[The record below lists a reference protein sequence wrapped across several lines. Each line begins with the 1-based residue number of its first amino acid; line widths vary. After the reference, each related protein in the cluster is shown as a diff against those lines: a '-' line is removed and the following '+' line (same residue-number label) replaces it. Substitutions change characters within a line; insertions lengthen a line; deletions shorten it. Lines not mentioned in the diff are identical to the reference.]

1 MTDPLIPTTP
11 TPPETSSLPPMVRSL
26 RNQRRALLMAAILAV
41 AAFWIT
47 IPMGKW
53 QTGLFGAI
61 GIALGAINHVLTEH
75 SLLKMVESGDEV
87 TRKQYAVT
95 SLLRLLG
102 ISLTAVVL
110 SVVFWPNGAAVLF
123 GLAFFHL
130 IALVLTGIPL
140 LKEVRKA

>member
-1 MTDPLIPTTP
+1 MTDPLSPASV
-11 TPPETSSLPPMVRSL
+11 TPPATSSLSPMVRSV
-26 RNQRRALLMAAILAV
+26 RNQRRALLMAAIFVV

-53 QTGLFGAI
+53 ETGVFAAI
-61 GIALGAINHVLTEH
+61 GIVLGAINHVLTEH
-75 SLLKMVESGDEV
+75 SLLKMVESGDDV

-95 SLLRLLG
+95 SLVRLLG

-110 SVVFWPNGAAVLF
+110 SVAFWPIGAAVLF